1 MKKGLFYYMLIVCL
15 CACQKKT
22 ETITTVSLLK
32 EMVDCE
38 VLAKYPEPYYE
49 TRQLSS
55 YDRASVKK
63 DSVSWYA
70 NCDRSQFLRV
80 DSIDGRREFVLVDTD
95 GPGAITRFW
104 VTVAAY

>member
-1 MKKGLFYYMLIVCL
+1 MLIVCL

-63 DSVSWYA
+63 TVSLGMPIVIGA
-70 NCDRSQFLRV
+70 SFCAL
-80 DSIDGRREFVLVDTD
+80 IPLTD
-95 GPGAITRFW
+95 GESLFW
-104 VTVAAY
+104 LIRTARELSLAFG